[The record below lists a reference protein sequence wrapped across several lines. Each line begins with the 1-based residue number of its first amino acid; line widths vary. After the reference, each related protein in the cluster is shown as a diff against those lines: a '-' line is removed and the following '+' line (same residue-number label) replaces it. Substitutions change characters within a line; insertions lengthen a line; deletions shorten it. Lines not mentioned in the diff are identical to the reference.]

1 MLLCL
6 LERYCTFNFIAML
19 IRDIEM
25 LQSENRRL
33 KRSIDYYVKKNNE
46 LQRKAKETQILSAI
60 ILIWAISASVMFITS
75 VLTICLS
82 Y

>member
-6 LERYCTFNFIAML
+6 LERYCAFNFITML